1 MYVFEFLVYHMR
13 LYGNIID
20 DRLPSKLSF
29 DEIKQ
34 QLLAYKATSTTISLT
49 TESMSSSN
57 VSDASIT

>member
-1 MYVFEFLVYHMR
+1 MYVFEFLVYYMR

-20 DRLPSKLSF
+20 GRLPSKLSF

-49 TESMSSSN
+49 ESMSSSN